1 MAWWLGWWGWVGLLS
16 FALDIK
22 NFFWVGVGL
31 HLYHRPRH
39 SPTTGGLGRY
49 GLAQFMLNTMKRILC
64 HSTTRYN
71 VYYVKLFRSYTQ
83 VIHTFRCFCAT
94 NRVTCV

>member
-1 MAWWLGWWGWVGLLS
+1 VWGCGGLVAFHLCVIPLG
-16 FALDIK
+16 
-22 NFFWVGVGL
+22 NFVGVGL

-49 GLAQFMLNTMKRILC
+49 GLAQFMLNTLKRILC
-64 HSTTRYN
+64 HSATRYN

-83 VIHTFRCFCAT
+83 VIHTFRCFYAT